1 MILQRT
7 GNDLCG
13 RGRTAVDEDDDRFAL
28 GEVASRYRHPRYA
41 RSDQKRARPKDSSE
55 SGGLRSKPSQALSEH
70 APLDHSSAA
79 VDLRYERGG
88 LRLRENGGFG
98 RLSYFIEPAAVAYQ
112 TLANAKW
119 RG

>member
-1 MILQRT
+1 
-7 GNDLCG
+7 
-13 RGRTAVDEDDDRFAL
+13 V
-28 GEVASRYRHPRYA
+28 
-41 RSDQKRARPKDSSE
+41 
-55 SGGLRSKPSQALSEH
+55 
-70 APLDHSSAA
+70 

>member
-1 MILQRT
+1 MILERT
-7 GNDLCG
+7 GDDLCG

-55 SGGLRSKPSQALSEH
+55 SGGLRSRLKRYRSTRRSTTPAV
-70 APLDHSSAA
+70 